1 LQAISLLHTHHA
13 KCKVINRFPVMTQ
26 TFKFF
31 TLSFFAFSSLFLCD
45 VPNAVAQ
52 LSPTV
57 LGSWGTG
64 IYRSSDP
71 RSAEIL
77 AYDPPSR
84 RLFVVNSVGENVYC
98 LTFATL
104 PRLA

>member
-1 LQAISLLHTHHA
+1 MLHTHHA

-84 RLFVVNSVGENVYC
+84 RLFVVNSVGENVYV
-98 LTFATL
+98 LDFRNL

>member
-1 LQAISLLHTHHA
+1 MKHALWLTCLVLSLLAFQHA
-13 KCKVINRFPVMTQ
+13 E
-26 TFKFF
+26 
-31 TLSFFAFSSLFLCD
+31 
-45 VPNAVAQ
+45 AQ

-84 RLFVVNSVGENVYC
+84 RLFVVNSVGENLFVLDFSNPASPRSLIRC
-98 LTFATL
+98 ASRQGRRTALTFAT
-104 PRLA
+104 AS